1 MRLRNITAQR
11 FLFQPMKK
19 GIGKRYNRPYHE
31 KSLPRTGTPVNCFSK
46 RRRATVSL
54 TPAAGGVIFGRKE
67 DTVKILKAPKVT
79 SGDSID
85 LKPYL
90 GKAVAV
96 MIRKR
101 SMVET
106 KFGERPMNEAVLLV
120 EGESKPL
127 FGVLFQSYFSHLS
140 LGEWYVGKVEKQD
153 LKWSL
158 NADDVDSKT
167 ARSFEKLISG
177 IQIEE
182 GDVPF

>member
-1 MRLRNITAQR
+1 
-11 FLFQPMKK
+11 MK
-19 GIGKRYNRPYHE
+19 
-31 KSLPRTGTPVNCFSK
+31 L
-46 RRRATVSL
+46 
-54 TPAAGGVIFGRKE
+54 
-67 DTVKILKAPKVT
+67 LKAPKVT

-85 LKPYL
+85 LKPFV
-90 GKAVAV
+90 GKVIAV

-106 KFGERPMNEAVLLV
+106 KFGERPMNEAVIIV
-120 EGESKPL
+120 EGEAKPL

-153 LKWSL
+153 MKWSL
-158 NADDVDSKT
+158 NADEVDAKI
-167 ARSFEKLISG
+167 AKAFEKIIAG